1 MKTGVV
7 PWLVIWGL
15 AFSLLPGSVLA
26 AMYYNTQ
33 SYSGNGVI
41 GAVGNGSLSMSN
53 NTTTVKASFTKGT
66 GSFGPAYSLVIFI
79 DSAPGGFT
87 STSPFSEHG
96 SVQETAISGVGPTK
110 SSVANFAS
118 GFAADYAIVLNVD
131 YPGYLY
137 KLVQDDT
144 GAHLQ
149 MVMSASLNFGP
160 GGLPNNPSF
169 SFQFNWA
176 DIGLPAQNTN
186 YFAFETSYIADSGSR
201 TLQSFE
207 GLTGTEGF
215 STITFT
221 NYDTYGVKP
230 IPENNNAALAVF
242 GGIVLITAV
251 GTRMKRRCLRA
262 RRPLRIG

>member
-1 MKTGVV
+1 MNTRVF
-7 PWLVIWGL
+7 PWLAIWGL
-15 AFSLLPGSVLA
+15 AFSLLPGSALG
-26 AMYYNTQ
+26 AMYYNAQ

-66 GSFGPAYSLVIFI
+66 GSFGPQYNMVIFI
-79 DSAPGGFT
+79 DCISGGFT
-87 STSPFSEHG
+87 STSPFSDHG
-96 SVQETAISGVGPTK
+96 TVQETAISGVGPTK

-137 KLVQDDT
+137 KLVLD
-144 GAHLQ
+144 GAGPHLQ
-149 MVMSASLNFGP
+149 MVTNASLNFSPVGI
-160 GGLPNNPSF
+160 PNNPTF
-169 SFQFNWA
+169 SFQFNWT

-186 YFAFETSYIADSGSR
+186 YFAFETSYISDVGSR

-230 IPENNNAALAVF
+230 IPENTNAALAVF
-242 GGIVLITAV
+242 GGIALITAV
-251 GTRMKRRCLRA
+251 GTRMRRRRLRA
-262 RRPLRIG
+262 GRPLRI